1 MDKNKKS
8 RTANRVAQ
16 GIATASFLMLIWTI
30 VLMLVNWTI
39 IADFIKSEFGYV
51 FIIFT
56 INAVFSAVLGLLIIS
71 RNPGHRLGWLFIAI
85 GFLFSWWELSG
96 ALLEITG
103 LEGIPPFLRP
113 IVVIGGLA
121 YLLPLIMTMTLVPL
135 YFPTGRLL
143 SRRWRPVLLITLV
156 GIIGQALAQ
165 GLLDLFDEIPELEKT
180 GMEPILMRANELMG
194 FILIIAIIC
203 SILSL
208 IIRFVRSRGD
218 ERTQM
223 KWLVYTAVM
232 SISLMLL
239 MSFTLGEDSL
249 LLGIF
254 SSAIPIYLTIA
265 IGIAIL
271 RHQLFDIDLIIR
283 RTLQYSLLTA
293 MLALVY
299 FGSVVILQSL
309 AENLTGEQSPLV
321 IVLSTLAIAAL
332 FNPLRTRVQDF
343 IDRRFYR
350 KKYDAE
356 KALAQFAITA
366 RDEVE
371 LDQLTSALLGIVEE
385 TMQPEQ
391 VFLWLQLPSDQIKNG
406 RNHV

>member
-71 RNPGHRLGWLFIAI
+71 RNPGHRLGWLFMAI

-283 RTLQYSLLTA
+283 RTLQYSLLTG

-371 LDQLTSALLGIVEE
+371 LGQLTSALLGIVEE

-391 VFLWLQLPSDQIKNG
+391 VSLWVIPERRKP
-406 RNHV
+406 RAWK